1 MKDQA
6 AGRLLILIAA
16 VMWSTSGFFAKAPW
30 FADWPLQAQGLPV
43 RGPLLAFWRVVFASL
58 VLLPLVRRPRWTPKL
73 LFLLVAY
80 AAMNYTYLNAMTL
93 TTAAN
98 AIWLQNT
105 APAWVFLIGVF
116 VFREPLHPRDLWL
129 LACCA
134 AGVALILWFEIGGQ
148 SPQGVVFGLL
158 SGLAYAGIVLSLR
171 QLRGEDGAWLLFLSN
186 VTTAAVFLPFVLHC
200 DLWPTGTQTACL
212 AGFGIFQ
219 MGLPYLLFAR
229 GVRRI
234 TGHEA
239 AGIALVEPIL
249 VPIWVWIAWRH
260 AASYQAPQWW
270 TLVGGGMILLG
281 LALRYLGGKPAPK
294 LRLDSLQDQPQGDRA
309 RVPARSGT
317 ADGSGA

>member
-1 MKDQA
+1 MKDQS
-6 AGRLLILIAA
+6 AGRLLIVTAA

-30 FADWPLQAQGLPV
+30 FADWPLDIEGLPV

-58 VLLPLVRRPRWTPKL
+58 VLLPFVRRPRWTPKL
-73 LFLLVAY
+73 LFMLAAY
-80 AAMNYTYLNAMTL
+80 AIMNYTYLNALTL

-116 VFREPLHPRDLWL
+116 VFGEPVHPRDGWL
-129 LACCA
+129 LVCCA
-134 AGVALILWFEIGGQ
+134 AGVVLILSFELGGQ
-148 SPQGVVFGLL
+148 SPRGVVFGLL

-186 VTTAAVFLPFVLHC
+186 VTTAAAFLPFVLHC
-200 DLWPTGTQTACL
+200 GIWPTGKQTLCL
-212 AGFGIFQ
+212 AGFGMFQ

-239 AGIALVEPIL
+239 AGIVLVEPVL
-249 VPIWVWIAWRH
+249 VPVWVWVAWRH
-260 AASYQAPQWW
+260 APSYQAPQWW
-270 TLVGGGMILLG
+270 TLVGGGLILLG
-281 LALRYLGGKPAPK
+281 LALRYLGRKPAPV
-294 LRLDSLQDQPQGDRA
+294 SRA
-309 RVPARSGT
+309 GSS
-317 ADGSGA
+317 DGQAEGNGL